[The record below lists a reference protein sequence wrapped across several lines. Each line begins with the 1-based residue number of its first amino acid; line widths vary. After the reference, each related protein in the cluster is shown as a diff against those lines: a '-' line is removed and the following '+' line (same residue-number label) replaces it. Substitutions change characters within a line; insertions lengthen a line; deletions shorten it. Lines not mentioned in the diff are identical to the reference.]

1 MALMG
6 AAMFEVHHF
15 TLLDG
20 WVNTWLI
27 WDEENDDFVP
37 EQFGTEA
44 DAQAAL
50 DDFFSGLDREQEYS
64 RGEFKIV
71 QVQP

>member
-1 MALMG
+1 MKY
-6 AAMFEVHHF
+6 EVHHF
-15 TLLDG
+15 TLIDG
-20 WVNTWLI
+20 WVNTWSI
-27 WDEENDDFVP
+27 WDDETDDFAP
-37 EQFGTEA
+37 EQFDTLAE
-44 DAQAAL
+44 AQAAL

>member
-1 MALMG
+1 
-6 AAMFEVHHF
+6 
-15 TLLDG
+15 
-20 WVNTWLI
+20 LI